1 MKPEDLIASGEVPKL
16 DLGRERSVQNACL
29 KAAEAGL
36 LKSAH
41 DCSDGGLAVAIAESC
56 FSSLGRDSIGAKL
69 DLGSELASTI
79 LLFSETP
86 SRIIVTFDPAD
97 EVAVK
102 LIAENNNAPFA
113 ILGSVGGSQLQITA
127 SGEKVVEA
135 GVAQLESAWREG
147 LENRLH
153 ADALAV
159 V

>member
-1 MKPEDLIASGEVPKL
+1 MKAEELIASGEVPKL
-16 DLGRERSVQNACL
+16 DLDRERSVQNACF

-56 FSSLGRDSIGAKL
+56 FSSLGRGSVGATV
-69 DLGSELASTI
+69 DLGDELASTI
-79 LLFSETP
+79 LLFSESP
-86 SRIIVTFDPAD
+86 SRIIVSFDAAD
-97 EVAVK
+97 EAAVR

-113 ILGSVGGSQLQITA
+113 VLGSVGGSQLQITA
-127 SGEKVVEA
+127 GGEKVVEA
-135 GVAQLESAWREG
+135 AMAQLESVWREG
-147 LENRLH
+147 LESKLH